1 MANLTPAERTLRAR
15 AAVHRSWANTADPS
29 ARTEP
34 GRRAFLQRFEDEVDP
49 DRVLPEPERI
59 RRAEHARK
67 AYFTGLA
74 LRSATAR
81 RKASQQ
87 EAADA

>member
-1 MANLTPAERTLRAR
+1 MANLTPSERTLRAR
-15 AAVHRSWANTADPS
+15 AAVHASWANTSDPS

-34 GRRAFLQRFEDEVDP
+34 ARRSFLARFEDEVDP
-49 DRVLPEPERI
+49 DRTLPEAERI

-74 LRSATAR
+74 LKSATAR
-81 RKASQQ
+81 RKASEQ